1 MGFKQL
7 HPWWSLHH
15 PHLSVPYIF
24 PVILNMQNIS
34 VSLRKV
40 PGFKDSNSI
49 SVSFNFF
56 AKRKVKRKEKRCNS
70 RKVIALP
77 NSLTPVG
84 PRNWG
89 VVVVRSLVL
98 FVLDWNGKPVRKM
111 EICFQYDGPLKG
123 FVFCVCVSLDTY
135 VDAYINIFTHTM
147 YTYTYLIESVNGS
160 SVAGVLFFVL
170 QPCRNL
176 GMSTYFLDSHLQVCL

>member
-1 MGFKQL
+1 MGVL
-7 HPWWSLHH
+7 SSTLVEPS
-15 PHLSVPYIF
+15 PYHLSVPYIF
-24 PVILNMQNIS
+24 LWFSTCKTSLFPFAKCRASRIPTPSPWVSTFSQSARWS
-34 VSLRKV
+34 VRKRDAIRARSSLCQTPCPRWV
-40 PGFKDSNSI
+40 PGS
-49 SVSFNFF
+49 
-56 AKRKVKRKEKRCNS
+56 
-70 RKVIALP
+70 
-77 NSLTPVG
+77 G
-84 PRNWG
+84 W

-98 FVLDWNGKPVRKM
+98 FLFRLEREAGKEDGNMFPVWW
-111 EICFQYDGPLKG
+111 PLKG

>member
-1 MGFKQL
+1 MTSNVTRGSSLVTVTESPGSPKKNVQLQQKNKLLYMSTWWGFSAP
-7 HPWWSLHH
+7 PWWSLHH

-77 NSLTPVG
+77 NSLPPVG
-84 PRNWG
+84 PRDQDESLSF
-89 VVVVRSLVL
+89 VRWFL
-98 FVLDWNGKPVRKM
+98 FLFRLEREAG
-111 EICFQYDGPLKG
+111 EEDGNMFP
-123 FVFCVCVSLDTY
+123 
-135 VDAYINIFTHTM
+135 I
-147 YTYTYLIESVNGS
+147 
-160 SVAGVLFFVL
+160 
-170 QPCRNL
+170 
-176 GMSTYFLDSHLQVCL
+176 

>member
-1 MGFKQL
+1 MSTWWGFSAP
-7 HPWWSLHH
+7 PWWSLHH

-77 NSLTPVG
+77 NSLPPVG
-84 PRNWG
+84 PRDQDESLSF
-89 VVVVRSLVL
+89 VRWFL
-98 FVLDWNGKPVRKM
+98 FLFRLEREAG
-111 EICFQYDGPLKG
+111 EEDGNMFPIWWPLKG
-123 FVFCVCVSLDTY
+123 FVFCVCVCIFRHICRCVY
-135 VDAYINIFTHTM
+135 KYI
-147 YTYTYLIESVNGS
+147 YTYYVYIYLSYRICQWFVGGWC
-160 SVAGVLFFVL
+160 VVLCASAL
-170 QPCRNL
+170 
-176 GMSTYFLDSHLQVCL
+176 